1 MLISLPGTK
10 TKKRVKT
17 TMSNKQNSRTENLR
31 ERAELALKS
40 DSLALDDILQ
50 TEMATSIQTL
60 LEEFR
65 IYQAELELQNEEL
78 RRSQLETKHA
88 LAQYSTLFKSLPLAA
103 LVLDSQ
109 GVIED
114 MNAQASELL
123 GFIAHNKLMK
133 HSFYHFISDAERP
146 RLYKM
151 LHTEADTQANFIENM
166 TVFSS
171 NKTLI
176 MDAYFIHLSIEYHL
190 NNHTLVLLVDRS
202 AEAAREHDRLLFQ
215 AMIDNSPSIMEVFDA
230 SGYCQ
235 LANAA
240 MLDTINRS
248 IEQVIGVKREMWLTL
263 DEAKDAEQK
272 DEVVF
277 NTEVPLLEEEVIY
290 TIENHKH
297 HYISNRFPLKD
308 KNGDV
313 FAIGAIKTDIS
324 AIRQI
329 EARLQ
334 LSMQVFSQGNEGI
347 IITDKNNQI
356 ISVNKAFERITG
368 YSEAEVIGKSPSLLS
383 SGRHTEDFYKTLWKT
398 LLTEGEWEGEL
409 YDRRKN
415 GEHYPQH
422 TVLSRVLDDDG
433 QIIHF
438 IGVFNDITHKKLAD
452 EAIHQLAFY
461 DPLTGTPNR
470 NLFQNRVNQTIKTA
484 QRKKTQFSLMF
495 LDLDYFKEVNDTLG
509 HSIGDDLLVKVAQ
522 RLENEIRDED
532 TMCRFGGDEF
542 VILFNNM
549 NTQDA
554 IIKAERIL
562 SAIIKPYL
570 IDEHKLTLSVS
581 IGIAIYPDDG
591 IDYVSLLK
599 NADMAMY
606 KAKENGRNSY
616 HFFKTEMANLSLKR
630 MAIEAALRNAI
641 DNNELWLAY
650 QPQINVVDKKL
661 TGVEVLLRW
670 KNDKLNNPTPD
681 EFIPIAESTGLI
693 VEIGAWVLKESL
705 KQTKKWL
712 DSGIKPFNIAVNI
725 SARQF
730 WDGNFA
736 NIVQQSL
743 IETQVPASYL
753 ELELTERLVMKK
765 PEAVITIM
773 NELKTLGIK
782 ISIDDFGTGY
792 SSLSYLKR
800 LPADKLKIDQSFVRD
815 IGIDNDGEVIVLSIV
830 QLAKALHKETIAEGV
845 ETTQQEHFLARIGCN
860 IIQGYLH
867 AKPMSLAEFDTWL
880 INYENNKLK

>member
-1 MLISLPGTK
+1 
-10 TKKRVKT
+10 
-17 TMSNKQNSRTENLR
+17 MSNKSNNLR
-31 ERAELALKS
+31 ERAELILKR
-40 DSLALDDILQ
+40 DAPAQDNNLQ
-50 TEMATSIQTL
+50 SEMASHIHTL

-65 IYQAELELQNEEL
+65 VYQAELELQNEEL
-78 RRSQLETKHA
+78 RRAQLETKHA
-88 LAQYSTLFKSLPLAA
+88 LAQYSILFKSLPLAA
-103 LVLDSQ
+103 LVLDRQ
-109 GVIED
+109 GVIND
-114 MNAQASELL
+114 MNIQASELF
-123 GFIAHNKLMK
+123 GFNALNKLIK
-133 HSFYHFISDAERP
+133 NSFYHFISDAERP

-151 LHTEADTQANFIENM
+151 LHTEISTPANYIENM
-166 TVFSS
+166 TVFGAD
-171 NKTLI
+171 KTLI
-176 MDAYFIHLSIEYHL
+176 MDAHFIHLSIEYHL
-190 NNHTLVLLVDRS
+190 DNHTLLLLVDRS
-202 AEAAREHDRLLFQ
+202 AEAAHERDRLLFQ
-215 AMIDNSPSIMEVFDA
+215 SMLDNSPSIMEAFDI

-240 MLDTINRS
+240 MLTAINRS
-248 IEQVIGVKREMWLTL
+248 AEQVIGVKREMWLTL
-263 DEAKDAEQK
+263 DEATDGEQK
-272 DEVVF
+272 DEMVF
-277 NTEVPLLEEEVIY
+277 NTEVPLLEEETFY

-334 LSMQVFSQGNEGI
+334 LAMQVFSQGSEGI
-347 IITDKNNQI
+347 IITDKDNQI

-368 YSEAEVIGKSPSLLS
+368 YSEAEVIGKNPSLLS
-383 SGRHTEDFYKTLWKT
+383 SGRHNREFYNNLWKT

-433 QIIHF
+433 KIIHF
-438 IGVFNDITHKKLAD
+438 IGVFNDITHKKQAD

-470 NLFQNRVNQTIKTA
+470 NLFQNRVSQTIKIA
-484 QRKKTQFSLMF
+484 QRENSQFSLMF

-549 NTQDA
+549 STQHS

-562 SAIIKPYL
+562 ASVIKPYL

-591 IDYVSLLK
+591 IDYASLLK

-606 KAKENGRNSY
+606 KAKENGRNNY
-616 HFFKTEMANLSLKR
+616 HFFKVEMANLSLKR
-630 MAIEAALRNAI
+630 MAIEAALRIAI

-650 QPQINVVDKKL
+650 QPQINIIDKKL

-670 KNDKLNNPTPD
+670 KNAELNNPTPD

-693 VEIGAWVLKESL
+693 VEIGGWVLKEAL

-712 DSGIKPFNIAVNI
+712 DSGIKPFTVAVNI

-730 WDGNFA
+730 WNGDFA
-736 NIVQQSL
+736 GLVQKTL
-743 IETQVPASYL
+743 LETQVPACYL

-765 PEAVITIM
+765 PEAVIKIM
-773 NELKTLGIK
+773 NELKLLGIQL
-782 ISIDDFGTGY
+782 SIDDFGTGY

-815 IGIDNDGEVIVLSIV
+815 IGTDKDDEVIVVSIV
-830 QLAKALHKETIAEGV
+830 QLAQALHKETIAEGV
-845 ETTQQEHFLARIGCN
+845 ETIQQKNFLASIGCN
-860 IIQGYLH
+860 TIQGYLYG
-867 AKPMSLAEFDTWL
+867 KPMSITDFDNWL
-880 INYENNKLK
+880 KNSR

>member
-1 MLISLPGTK
+1 
-10 TKKRVKT
+10 
-17 TMSNKQNSRTENLR
+17 MSNKPNNLR
-31 ERAELALKS
+31 ERAELILKR
-40 DSLALDDILQ
+40 DAPAQNNVLQ
-50 TEMATSIQTL
+50 SEMASHIHSL

-65 IYQAELELQNEEL
+65 VYQAELELQNEEL
-78 RRSQLETKHA
+78 RRAQLETKHA
-88 LAQYSTLFKSLPLAA
+88 LAQYSILFKSLPLAA
-103 LVLDSQ
+103 LVLDRQ
-109 GVIED
+109 GVIND
-114 MNAQASELL
+114 MNVQASELF
-123 GFIAHNKLMK
+123 GFNALNKLIK
-133 HSFYHFISDAERP
+133 NSFYHFISDTERP

-151 LHTEADTQANFIENM
+151 LHTEISSPANYIENM
-166 TVFSS
+166 TVFGAD
-171 NKTLI
+171 KTLI
-176 MDAYFIHLSIEYHL
+176 MDAHFIHLSIEYHL
-190 NNHTLVLLVDRS
+190 DNHTLLLLVDRS
-202 AEAAREHDRLLFQ
+202 AEVAHEHDRLLFQ
-215 AMIDNSPSIMEVFDA
+215 SMIDNSPSIMEVFDP

-240 MLDTINRS
+240 MLTAINRS
-248 IEQVIGVKREMWLTL
+248 AEQVIGVKREMWLTL
-263 DEAKDAEQK
+263 DEAKGGEQK

-277 NTEVPLLEEEVIY
+277 NTEVPLLEEETFY

-334 LSMQVFSQGNEGI
+334 LAMQIFSQGTEGI
-347 IITDKNNQI
+347 IITDKDNQI

-368 YSEAEVIGKSPSLLS
+368 YSEAEVIGKNPSLLS
-383 SGRHTEDFYKTLWKT
+383 SGRHTREFYDLLWKT

-422 TVLSRVLDDDG
+422 TVLSSVLDDDG

-438 IGVFNDITHKKLAD
+438 IGIFNDITHKKQAD

-470 NLFQNRVNQTIKTA
+470 NLFQNRVSQTIKIA
-484 QRKKTQFSLMF
+484 QRENSQFSLMF
-495 LDLDYFKEVNDTLG
+495 LDLDYFKEINDTLG
-509 HSIGDDLLVKVAQ
+509 HSIGDDLLIKVAQ

-549 NTQDA
+549 NTQHS

-562 SAIIKPYL
+562 ASVIKPYL
-570 IDEHKLTLSVS
+570 IEEHKLTLSVS

-591 IDYVSLLK
+591 IDYASLLK

-606 KAKENGRNSY
+606 KAKENGRNNY
-616 HFFKTEMANLSLKR
+616 HFFKVEMANLSLKR

-650 QPQINVVDKKL
+650 QPQINIIDKKL

-670 KNDKLNNPTPD
+670 KNAELNNPTPD

-693 VEIGAWVLKESL
+693 VEIGKWVLKEAL

-712 DSGIKPFNIAVNI
+712 DSGIKPFTVAVNI

-730 WDGNFA
+730 WNGDFA
-736 NIVQQSL
+736 GLVQKIL
-743 IETQVPASYL
+743 LETQVPACYL

-765 PEAVITIM
+765 PEAVIKIM
-773 NELKTLGIK
+773 NELKLLGIQL
-782 ISIDDFGTGY
+782 SIDDFGTGY

-815 IGIDNDGEVIVLSIV
+815 IGTDKDDEVIVVSIV
-830 QLAKALHKETIAEGV
+830 QLAQALHKETIAEGV
-845 ETTQQEHFLARIGCN
+845 ETIQQEIFLASIGCDT
-860 IIQGYLH
+860 IQGYLYG
-867 AKPMSLAEFDTWL
+867 KPMSIIDFDNWL
-880 INYENNKLK
+880 INSR